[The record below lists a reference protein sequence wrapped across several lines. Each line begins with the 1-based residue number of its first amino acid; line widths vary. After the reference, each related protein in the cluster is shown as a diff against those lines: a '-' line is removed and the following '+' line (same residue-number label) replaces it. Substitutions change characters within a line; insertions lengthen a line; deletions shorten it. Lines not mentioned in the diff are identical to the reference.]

1 MNENNETFVYG
12 DAKIIGKISDG
23 VVHFINLIN
32 ENIPIALIY
41 QKGKTEYSPNHYKFL
56 YGDTYTNNFD
66 ECLKFVLSKDRK
78 SILYTMILNEK
89 HYLYLNDK
97 ELKKSDEIIS
107 NLKFS
112 DDSKNYAYFLEKDGL
127 WEVYLND
134 VKVSDSFDFHSELVF
149 LPDGNLAFLGQKDNI
164 WHYYST
170 KNGKLPNEFV
180 KVGWL
185 FRSPVCDKTGFF
197 CAKSTSGAWD
207 VYIND
212 KEILGPFDC
221 MGMPMTTS
229 PSQKNYAFT
238 VVKGNDWFV
247 YVNDQK
253 INRTFGV
260 IDFLGFLPNDKD
272 IICSE
277 IKDDGSRIYLNDKLI
292 AGPFEKLGF
301 EMAFSKDCKRVYY
314 SQCNEGK
321 WSIGHT
327 DFDDD
332 EMKYVKDI
340 DVRIPCEEVFNISV
354 SPDLSKIV
362 YSTLLEGKTLFTKQ
376 TIISLGELGTFG
388 IFETSNFLKMSS
400 DGSVI
405 AFAAK
410 ENNSWYLYVN
420 GKKVSGPFLAFMGM
434 IFFKNTSILMYKAVI
449 SDEQNFPIY
458 MIYVDGKNYTGI
470 VDEYR
475 MMYMEGDNIVLK
487 ERIKK

>member
-1 MNENNETFVYG
+1 M
-12 DAKIIGKISDG
+12 
-23 VVHFINLIN
+23 
-32 ENIPIALIY
+32 
-41 QKGKTEYSPNHYKFL
+41 
-56 YGDTYTNNFD
+56 
-66 ECLKFVLSKDRK
+66 
-78 SILYTMILNEK
+78 
-89 HYLYLNDK
+89 
-97 ELKKSDEIIS
+97 
-107 NLKFS
+107 
-112 DDSKNYAYFLEKDGL
+112 
-127 WEVYLND
+127 
-134 VKVSDSFDFHSELVF
+134 
-149 LPDGNLAFLGQKDNI
+149 
-164 WHYYST
+164 
-170 KNGKLPNEFV
+170 
-180 KVGWL
+180 
-185 FRSPVCDKTGFF
+185 
-197 CAKSTSGAWD
+197 
-207 VYIND
+207 
-212 KEILGPFDC
+212 
-221 MGMPMTTS
+221 
-229 PSQKNYAFT
+229 
-238 VVKGNDWFV
+238 
-247 YVNDQK
+247 
-253 INRTFGV
+253 
-260 IDFLGFLPNDKD
+260 
-272 IICSE
+272 
-277 IKDDGSRIYLNDKLI
+277 
-292 AGPFEKLGF
+292 
-301 EMAFSKDCKRVYY
+301 YY